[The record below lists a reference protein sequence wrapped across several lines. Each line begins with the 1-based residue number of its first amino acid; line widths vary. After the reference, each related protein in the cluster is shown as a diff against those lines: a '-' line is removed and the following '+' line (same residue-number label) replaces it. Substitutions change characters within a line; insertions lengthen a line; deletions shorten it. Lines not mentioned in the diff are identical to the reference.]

1 MDSGKS
7 RGGSSRKGRERGYHP
22 RVGPQAPPPMYPQY
36 PQSGYYPQP
45 PSPMHS

>member
-7 RGGSSRKGRERGYHP
+7 RGGSSQKGRGRGYRP
-22 RVGPQAPPPMYPQY
+22 RVRPQAPPPMYPQY

-45 PSPMHS
+45 L